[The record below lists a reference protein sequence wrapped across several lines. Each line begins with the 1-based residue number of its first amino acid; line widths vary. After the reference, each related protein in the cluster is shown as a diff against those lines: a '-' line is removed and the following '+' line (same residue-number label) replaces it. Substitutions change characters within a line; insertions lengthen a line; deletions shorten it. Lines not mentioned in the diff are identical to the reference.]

1 MVAWLRSHPEALF
14 TQQQGST
21 LSIARENLEKSLSAY
36 KQGDHKAAHELAVTA
51 YLEGFEL
58 VEGNLD
64 NIDHALRLQIESGMT
79 RFRSLIKDEA
89 SAEKLQSQAALLN
102 NLLLTAEQ
110 KLSSTQLSATAAF
123 ASALM
128 ILLREG
134 LEAILVIAAL
144 AAFLVKTNRRDGLRY
159 LYAGTGL
166 AFLLGIVT
174 WYVSA
179 NVVEIGGAGRELTE
193 GFAALFAAAMLFY
206 VGFWLHS
213 KTGAAQW
220 KDFIQG
226 SIRKALSKGTLW
238 GLSGLAFIA
247 VYREIFETVLFY
259 QALWLQTGE
268 EGRGMILS
276 GFLVASALLILL
288 AWLIL
293 RYSTCLP
300 LRQFFAVTS
309 VFMFVL
315 AVVFA
320 GKGIAAL
327 QEAGKLPVNVINFP
341 RIDLLG
347 IYPNLEGLGVQLA
360 LVFLAVLLLWKSNR
374 DSNRLSRQ

>member
-293 RYSTCLP
+293 RYSTRLRCQPWRAKRRLVDP
-300 LRQFFAVTS
+300 SSREAALFSRRALRQRENKVGLRTRRPVIGS
-309 VFMFVL
+309 QVRSSNEL
-315 AVVFA
+315 A
-320 GKGIAAL
+320 
-327 QEAGKLPVNVINFP
+327 KLL
-341 RIDLLG
+341 RS
-347 IYPNLEGLGVQLA
+347 A
-360 LVFLAVLLLWKSNR
+360 W
-374 DSNRLSRQ
+374 